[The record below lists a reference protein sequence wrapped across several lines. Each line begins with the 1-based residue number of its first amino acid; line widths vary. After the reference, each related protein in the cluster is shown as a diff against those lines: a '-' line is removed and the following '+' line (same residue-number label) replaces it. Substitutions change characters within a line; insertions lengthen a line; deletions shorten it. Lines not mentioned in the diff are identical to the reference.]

1 MNVNLEKLN
10 GLIPAIIQDAR
21 TSAVLMLGYMNKAAY
36 QKTRKT
42 KRVTFYSRS
51 KKRLWTKGETSGN
64 YLELVEIKP
73 DCDGDALLIKALPKG
88 ATCHTGEYSCFGE
101 QENSLQ
107 FLQFLYALIKE
118 RKEKLPPNSYTA
130 SLFKAGMPRIL
141 AKVQEEAQEVI
152 QAVKKEGRGRVVEEV
167 ADLVYHLMALIAAC
181 EITLEEVAQCLQDR
195 NSGFE
200 YGKDAKGESQFGSYG
215 NYF

>member
-1 MNVNLEKLN
+1 MKINFQKPNS
-10 GLIPAIIQDAR
+10 LIPAIIQDAR

-36 QKTRKT
+36 QKTRET

-64 YLELVEIKP
+64 YLEVVDIKS
-73 DCDGDALLIKALPKG
+73 DCDCDALLIKAMPHG
-88 ATCHTGEYSCFGE
+88 STCHSGQYSCFGE

-118 RKEKLPPNSYTA
+118 RKKKLPPDSYTTN
-130 SLFKAGMPRIL
+130 LFKAGILHIL

-152 QAVKKEGRGRVVEEV
+152 QAVKKEGRERIIEEV
-167 ADLVYHLMALIAAC
+167 SDLAYHLMALIVAR
-181 EITLEEVAQCLQDR
+181 EITLEELLHCLRKR
-195 NSGFE
+195 NSG
-200 YGKDAKGESQFGSYG
+200 S
-215 NYF
+215 